1 MKTTKL
7 LSRLSSLVGL
17 SCILVTCACSEEL
30 PKLAA
35 NNSSKEPV
43 LIKISPPKISLD
55 LSSEE
60 HSSINIGLLLK
71 NSSKKAGV
79 FNCFYSC
86 WKPVLTA
93 KDGSAM
99 ELPCVG
105 SDAFRDPN
113 VGDFPLLKPGK
124 TAKSMCSLR
133 VLEIDSKILFVVNS
147 QYGDVFQGE
156 VEVGE
161 YTFSIHYSSELRS
174 KWLEEELAKLEVDS
188 KKVVKASVSSNLAT
202 VVIGK

>member
-71 NSSKKAGV
+71 NSSK
-79 FNCFYSC
+79 
-86 WKPVLTA
+86 
-93 KDGSAM
+93 
-99 ELPCVG
+99 
-105 SDAFRDPN
+105 
-113 VGDFPLLKPGK
+113 
-124 TAKSMCSLR
+124 
-133 VLEIDSKILFVVNS
+133 
-147 QYGDVFQGE
+147 
-156 VEVGE
+156 
-161 YTFSIHYSSELRS
+161 
-174 KWLEEELAKLEVDS
+174 
-188 KKVVKASVSSNLAT
+188 
-202 VVIGK
+202 